1 MRNIISSF
9 KEDCRPNA
17 KLKIFCPDYTS
28 EELQY
33 LVDFLYEGAFYCD
46 NPEECEKI
54 FDILKFFGFP
64 KDLKS
69 RCQNGFDGKDL
80 PEVQPTETSTE
91 ISPSDEAP
99 ETSGFSELE
108 EVTLEVTLDPNLF
121 EHNTQNLDDLNS
133 QALDD
138 QNISNIKISNI
149 SSISEISSNVDQN
162 KILEDRHHEGNLLYA
177 IIKNFLQE
185 QNPYICYIYL
195 GCNLFYDVFLILW
208 I

>member
-54 FDILKFFGFP
+54 FDILNIFGFP

-80 PEVQPTETSTE
+80 PEVQTNETNTETS
-91 ISPSDEAP
+91 PPDEAL
-99 ETSGFSELE
+99 ETSGFSEHE
-108 EVTLEVTLDPNLF
+108 QVTLEVTLDPKLF
-121 EHNTQNLDDLNS
+121 EHDTQNLDDLES
-133 QALDD
+133 QALED
-138 QNISNIKISNI
+138 QNTA
-149 SSISEISSNVDQN
+149 SSICEISSNADQN
-162 KILEDRHHEGNLLYA
+162 NIIEERNHEGSNLLYA
-177 IIKNFLQE
+177 IVKIFLQK
-185 QNPYICYIYL
+185 QNYYIH
-195 GCNLFYDVFLILW
+195 LFYLSW
-208 I
+208 T

>member
-1 MRNIISSF
+1 MRKIISSF

-54 FDILKFFGFP
+54 FDILNIFGFP

-69 RCQNGFDGKDL
+69 SCQKSFDDKEL

-99 ETSGFSELE
+99 ETLGFSEHE
-108 EVTLEVTLDPNLF
+108 EVTLEVTLDPNFF
-121 EHNTQNLDDLNS
+121 EHNTQNLDDLKS

-138 QNISNIKISNI
+138 QNTA
-149 SSISEISSNVDQN
+149 SSICEISSNVDQN
-162 KILEDRHHEGNLLYA
+162 NILEDRNRAGNLLYA
-177 IIKNFLQE
+177 IIKKFLQE

-195 GCNLFYDVFLILW
+195 GCNLFYDVSLILW

>member
-1 MRNIISSF
+1 MRKIISSF

-54 FDILKFFGFP
+54 FDILNIFGFP

-69 RCQNGFDGKDL
+69 SCQNGFDDKDL
-80 PEVQPTETSTE
+80 PEVQPTETSKE

-99 ETSGFSELE
+99 ETSGFSEHE

-121 EHNTQNLDDLNS
+121 EHNTQNLDDLKS

-138 QNISNIKISNI
+138 QNTA
-149 SSISEISSNVDQN
+149 SSICAISSNVDQN
-162 KILEDRHHEGNLLYA
+162 NILEDRNRAGNLLYA
-177 IIKNFLQE
+177 IIKKFLQE

-195 GCNLFYDVFLILW
+195 GCIFLRRFFDSLDMKSDIS
-208 I
+208 

>member
-33 LVDFLYEGAFYCD
+33 LVDFLYEGVFYCE

-54 FDILKFFGFP
+54 FDILNIFGFP

-69 RCQNGFDGKDL
+69 RCQNSFDDKDL
-80 PEVQPTETSTE
+80 PEVQTNEKSIETS
-91 ISPSDEAP
+91 PPDEAL
-99 ETSGFSELE
+99 ESMSVSEHE
-108 EVTLEVTLDPNLF
+108 EVSLEVTLDPNLF

-138 QNISNIKISNI
+138 QNTASNIC
-149 SSISEISSNVDQN
+149 EISSVYQIN
-162 KILEDRHHEGNLLYA
+162 ILGDRNHEGNLLYA

-185 QNPYICYIYL
+185 QNPCICYIYL
-195 GCNLFYDVFLILW
+195 GCNLFYDISLILW

>member
-17 KLKIFCPDYTS
+17 KLKILCPDYSS

-54 FDILKFFGFP
+54 FDILKNFGFP

-69 RCQNGFDGKDL
+69 SCQNGFDGKDL
-80 PEVQPTETSTE
+80 PEVHPTETSAET
-91 ISPSDEAP
+91 SPPDEAL
-99 ETSGFSELE
+99 ETSGFSEHE

-121 EHNTQNLDDLNS
+121 EHTAQNLDDLES

-138 QNISNIKISNI
+138 QNTA
-149 SSISEISSNVDQN
+149 SSICEISSNVDQN
-162 KILEDRHHEGNLLYA
+162 NILEERTHAGNLLYA
-177 IIKNFLQE
+177 IIKKILQK
-185 QNPYICYIYL
+185 QNPYIYFI
-195 GCNLFYDVFLILW
+195 
-208 I
+208 

>member
-17 KLKIFCPDYTS
+17 KLKIFCPDYTC

-54 FDILKFFGFP
+54 FAILKNFGFP

-69 RCQNGFDGKDL
+69 SCQNSFDGKDL
-80 PEVQPTETSTE
+80 PEVQSTETSTE

-99 ETSGFSELE
+99 ETSGFSEHE

-121 EHNTQNLDDLNS
+121 EHNTQNLDDLES

-138 QNISNIKISNI
+138 QNTA
-149 SSISEISSNVDQN
+149 SSICEISSNVDQN
-162 KILEDRHHEGNLLYA
+162 NILEDRNHEGNLLYA
-177 IIKNFLQE
+177 IIKAFLQKE
-185 QNPYICYIYL
+185 NPYIFFIIL
-195 GCNLFYDVFLILW
+195 GCNLFNEFYFYYVLY
-208 I
+208 

>member
-17 KLKIFCPDYTS
+17 KMKIFCPDYTS

-54 FDILKFFGFP
+54 FDILNIFGFP

-69 RCQNGFDGKDL
+69 RCQNGFDS
-80 PEVQPTETSTE
+80 PEVQTNETSTE
-91 ISPSDEAP
+91 ISPPDEAL
-99 ETSGFSELE
+99 ETLGFSEHE

-121 EHNTQNLDDLNS
+121 EHNTQNLDDLKS

-138 QNISNIKISNI
+138 QNTA
-149 SSISEISSNVDQN
+149 SSICEISSNVDQN
-162 KILEDRHHEGNLLYA
+162 NILEDRNHEGNLLYA
-177 IIKNFLQE
+177 IIKIPTSVLFIFAVLCFTTFMF
-185 QNPYICYIYL
+185 YII
-195 GCNLFYDVFLILW
+195 F
-208 I
+208 

>member
-17 KLKIFCPDYTS
+17 KLKILCPDYTS

-54 FDILKFFGFP
+54 FDILKSFGFP

-69 RCQNGFDGKDL
+69 SCQNGFDGKDL
-80 PEVQPTETSTE
+80 PEVQSTETSAE

-99 ETSGFSELE
+99 ETLGFSEHE

-121 EHNTQNLDDLNS
+121 EHTAQNLDDLES

-138 QNISNIKISNI
+138 QNTA
-149 SSISEISSNVDQN
+149 SSICEISSNVDQN
-162 KILEDRHHEGNLLYA
+162 NILEDRNHEGNLLYA
-177 IIKNFLQE
+177 IIKKFLQK
-185 QNPYICYIYL
+185 QNPYICFIYL
-195 GCNLFYDVFLILW
+195 DCNLFNDFYLS
-208 I
+208 

>member
-17 KLKIFCPDYTS
+17 KMKIFCPDYTS

-54 FDILKFFGFP
+54 FDILYIFGFP

-80 PEVQPTETSTE
+80 PEVQTNETSTE
-91 ISPSDEAP
+91 ISPSNEAP
-99 ETSGFSELE
+99 ETSGFSEHE
-108 EVTLEVTLDPNLF
+108 EVTLEVTLDPNL
-121 EHNTQNLDDLNS
+121 QSYLNLDDLNS

-138 QNISNIKISNI
+138 QNTA
-149 SSISEISSNVDQN
+149 SSICEISSNVDQN
-162 KILEDRHHEGNLLYA
+162 NILEDKNHAGNLLYS
-177 IIKNFLQE
+177 IRGHSQTTFTR
-185 QNPYICYIYL
+185 
-195 GCNLFYDVFLILW
+195 FFFF
-208 I
+208 